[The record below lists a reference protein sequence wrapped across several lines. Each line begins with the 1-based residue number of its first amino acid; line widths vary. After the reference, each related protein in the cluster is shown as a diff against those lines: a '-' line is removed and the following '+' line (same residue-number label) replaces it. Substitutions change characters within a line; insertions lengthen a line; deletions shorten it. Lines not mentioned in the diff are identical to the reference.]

1 MTPID
6 LFMYGV
12 YAIFI
17 WIAIGLVFVIL
28 GAWSR
33 DYDRTGGAIDGG
45 MVGLIIGVAGT
56 VITTGLLWIAAV
68 ILWVIT
74 L

>member
-17 WIAIGLVFVIL
+17 WIAIGIVFVIL
-28 GAWSR
+28 GAMNQDW
-33 DYDRTGGAIDGG
+33 DRFGGAMDGG
-45 MVGLIIGVAGT
+45 LVGLIIGVAGI
-56 VITTGLLWIAAV
+56 VITTGILWLAAIILWI
-68 ILWVIT
+68 IT